1 MRTVEEQEARNAL
14 KEKKKE
20 YKKKIVEKY
29 GYMYYLRDKTW
40 INVKNQKEGES
51 LEKWE
56 ARLEFYGFSK
66 DGVDLRSGKQHFPT
80 PLVLV
85 YEDAYA
91 PEEAPAEEAVAEE
104 AVAEEAV
111 AEEAVAEEAVAE
123 EAVAE
128 ASVEDATVEEATEE
142 APEVEAEK
150 QA

>member
-14 KEKKKE
+14 KEKKKA

-40 INVKNQKEGES
+40 INVKNQKADET
-51 LEKWE
+51 LEQWE
-56 ARLEFYGFSK
+56 KRLEFYGFSK
-66 DGVDLRSGKQHFPT
+66 EGLDLRSGKQHFPT

-91 PEEAPAEEAVAEE
+91 TEEAPAEEASEEVTEEVVAEDVAEE
-104 AVAEEAV
+104 AAEEA
-111 AEEAVAEEAVAE
+111 
-123 EAVAE
+123 
-128 ASVEDATVEEATEE
+128 ATEE
-142 APEVEAEK
+142 V

>member
-14 KEKKKE
+14 KEKKKA

-104 AVAEEAV
+104 AVAE
-111 AEEAVAEEAVAE
+111 
-123 EAVAE
+123 

>member
-111 AEEAVAEEAVAE
+111 AEEAVAE
-123 EAVAE
+123 